1 MRNIIGP
8 PVVGDDLYGRDY
20 ELARLW
26 EHLENGEHL
35 LMLAPRRVGKTSLML
50 DLKQAPRENWDVIPV
65 DVEGGRG
72 PEDCV
77 SELRDVCRGDPSR
90 VSSKTINRCFT
101 ERLAGESG
109 TPHLDHYETRLEI
122 ALDEQEHGMAHA
134 ILRVASKSRDGVRL
148 ADLKRLGRDSEQTFM
163 SVLPV
168 LEADGYLRRKGSHLA
183 FRSNLLRE
191 WWRKRHGRGSG
202 P

>member
-50 DLKQAPRENWDVIPV
+50 ELKQAPRENWDVIPV
-65 DVEGGRG
+65 
-72 PEDCV
+72 
-77 SELRDVCRGDPSR
+77 
-90 VSSKTINRCFT
+90 
-101 ERLAGESG
+101 AGESG

-122 ALDEQEHGMAHA
+122 ALDEQEHEAAHT
-134 ILRVASKSRDGVRL
+134 ILRLACKSRNGVRF
-148 ADLKRLGRDSEQTFM
+148 ADLKRLRRDSEQTFV
-163 SVLPV
+163 SVLRV
-168 LEADGYLRRKGSHLA
+168 LEADGYLLRRSSHLA

-191 WWRKRHGRGSG
+191 WWKNLLREWWKKRHGRGSG